1 MLVPAISERSM
12 LQRVRRI
19 LAGLG
24 LCALWVVLA
33 AILAWAAYQVYA
45 TLLAV
50 GLWMV
55 EHPAIRPV
63 GWNTATITGLSR
75 FLILILGGLWLL
87 LVSLLES
94 YLREGSR
101 QRRLRAR
108 VVRLMLLIGAVYA
121 LSYAILL
128 LFSKLF

>member
-1 MLVPAISERSM
+1 MLALTVSERSM
-12 LQRVRRI
+12 LQRVRRL

-24 LCALWVVLA
+24 FYALWIVLA
-33 AILAWAAYQVYA
+33 ALLAWAAYQVYA

-50 GLWMV
+50 GIWMV
-55 EHPAIRPV
+55 EHPAVRPA
-63 GWNTATITGLSR
+63 GWNRATITGLSR

-94 YLREGSR
+94 YLREGTR

-121 LSYAILL
+121 ASYAILL

>member
-1 MLVPAISERSM
+1 M
-12 LQRVRRI
+12 
-19 LAGLG
+19 AGLG
-24 LCALWVVLA
+24 FYALWVILAVL
-33 AILAWAAYQVYA
+33 LAWAAYQVYA

-50 GLWMV
+50 GIWVV

-94 YLREGSR
+94 YLRDGTR
-101 QRRLRAR
+101 QRQLRAR
-108 VVRLMLLIGAVYA
+108 VVRLMLLIGAVYVV
-121 LSYAILL
+121 SYAILL
-128 LFSKLF
+128 LFSELF